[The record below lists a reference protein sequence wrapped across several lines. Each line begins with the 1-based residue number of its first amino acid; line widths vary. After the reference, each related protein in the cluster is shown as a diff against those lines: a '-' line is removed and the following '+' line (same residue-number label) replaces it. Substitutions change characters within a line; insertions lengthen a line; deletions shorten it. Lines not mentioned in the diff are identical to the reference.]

1 MATTASS
8 NGFEISMCNV
18 VITLKW
24 SVQVWYEAGVS
35 NLGYQWDQ
43 QSEEEEI
50 KQQQLAVEPQELDQ
64 LFI

>member
-1 MATTASS
+1 MTTTA
-8 NGFEISMCNV
+8 GGLKDEISLCDV
-18 VITLKW
+18 RIALTQTT
-24 SVQVWYEAGVS
+24 QVWSEAAVS
-35 NLGYQWDQ
+35 NLGNQWKQ